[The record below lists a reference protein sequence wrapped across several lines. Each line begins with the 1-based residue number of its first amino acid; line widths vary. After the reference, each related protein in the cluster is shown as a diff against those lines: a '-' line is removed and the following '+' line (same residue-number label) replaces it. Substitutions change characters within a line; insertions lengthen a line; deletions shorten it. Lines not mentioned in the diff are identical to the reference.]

1 MNAAMTSPLRLAFVL
16 AAVAASGASA
26 QRGTESA
33 QPPKSQM
40 PTLGRPTKPT
50 DETPLFNFDDYFN
63 GKWTFSWDVP
73 DGVLGS
79 EGTITGTT
87 VYRPLG
93 GKFYEA
99 TTDATGPDGAFKSS
113 ELIAYQRENRALS
126 RYVTDSR
133 GFSYFETATIG
144 GDLGGYFTILWESA
158 PFTYK
163 AKTLRLKH
171 AMRLLSPVNYRVATT
186 VSTGGG
192 PFANYG
198 NPWWKKE

>member
-1 MNAAMTSPLRLAFVL
+1 VFVCVAL
-16 AAVAASGASA
+16 AVAGVAA
-26 QRGTESA
+26 QNP
-33 QPPKSQM
+33 QPPRSQV

-50 DETPLFNFDDYFN
+50 DETPLFNFDEYFN
-63 GKWTFSWDVP
+63 GTWTFTWDVP

-79 EGTITGTT
+79 AGTITGTT
-87 VYRPLG
+87 VYQPLG
-93 GKFYEA
+93 GKFYRA
-99 TTDATGPDGAFKSS
+99 TTEANGPDGAFTSS
-113 ELIAYQRENRALS
+113 ELIAYQRENRSLS

-133 GFSYFETATIG
+133 GFSYLQTATIG
-144 GDLGGYFTILWESA
+144 GDLGGYFNIFWESA

-163 AKTLRLKH
+163 GKTLRIKH

-186 VSTGGG
+186 ISSGNG